1 MKLEPFWQSTKYFG
15 WRARTEEREF
25 QLVSGGYSREG
36 VFVPPRIIGLIVV
49 RATKK
54 GEKLLARSSERRLLA
69 SEVGRLSVNVWSSA
83 GSGSP
88 RGTVESSRLILGAA
102 KRWAERFA
110 LVGEAYEIRA
120 TGWQMHKPWWAG
132 LMDVDEFEPPNRCY
146 EHDDCRNHALI
157 GEACASR
164 GAAR

>member
-1 MKLEPFWQSTKYFG
+1 LLEPFWQSTKYFG

-54 GEKLLARSSERRLLA
+54 GEKLLARSSERRPLA

-88 RGTVESSRLILGAA
+88 RGTVESSRKFLQ
-102 KRWAERFA
+102 R
-110 LVGEAYEIRA
+110 
-120 TGWQMHKPWWAG
+120 
-132 LMDVDEFEPPNRCY
+132 
-146 EHDDCRNHALI
+146 
-157 GEACASR
+157 SR
-164 GAAR
+164 Y